1 MKIEY
6 IEKRFTEASCS
17 IINQANK
24 IINEYAAD
32 GLRLTLRQLYY
43 QFVSRDLIAN
53 TQKEYKR
60 LGGIISNGRLAG
72 DVDWMAIEDRTR
84 NLKTYYHNTDPGDA
98 VQDAL
103 DQFQLNKWENQPCRV
118 EIWIEKEALV
128 GVISDICRELDVP
141 YFACKGYV
149 SQSELWN
156 AAQRMNRYSNQGQTP
171 VIIHLGDHDPS
182 GIDMTRDIEERH
194 NLFMNGYSD
203 HRIEVERIALNF
215 NQIEEFKPPPNPA
228 KLSDTRAK
236 GYIKKHGKSSWELD
250 ALEPRVMRD
259 LIKNTVDFYRD
270 DEFLAQTIKKENEY
284 REVLQ
289 NVADNW
295 KSL

>member
-6 IEKRFTEASCS
+6 IEKRFSNASCD
-17 IINQANK
+17 IIKQTNK

-43 QFVSRDLIAN
+43 QFVSRDLISN

-60 LGGIISNGRLAG
+60 LGGIISNGRLSGAI
-72 DVDWMAIEDRTR
+72 DWMAIEDRTR

-103 DQFQLNKWENQPCRV
+103 NQFQLNKWENQPCRIEV
-118 EIWIEKEALV
+118 WIEKEALV
-128 GVISDICRELDVP
+128 GVISDICRQLDVP

-149 SQSELWN
+149 SQSELWS
-156 AAQRMNRYSNQGQTP
+156 AAQRMVRYSNQGQTP

-194 NLFMNGYSD
+194 NLFMKDCN
-203 HRIEVERIALNF
+203 HEIEVKRIALNM
-215 NQIEEFKPPPNPA
+215 NQIETYKPPPNPA
-228 KLSDTRAK
+228 KLTDTRAK
-236 GYIKKHGKSSWELD
+236 GYIEKHGKSSWELD

-259 LIKNTVDFYRD
+259 LIKDTVGFYRD
-270 DEFLAQTIKKENEY
+270 DGFWEHTIKKENEY
-284 REVLQ
+284 RKVLK

-295 KSL
+295 QSL